1 MAGLALGAGGP
12 AGNILSLLGR
22 LDIAQIHRGRA
33 GHWVLAG
40 HSDADPRIGSLP
52 IVPPSPQAGAAIAA
66 AIRGAG
72 AGRPAPASRVWA
84 AVDGFFTN
92 HDTLATDLGLSTP
105 TDLSNVVA
113 AAYER
118 WGDGCVERFDGQWAL
133 IICDLRR
140 TRAIAARDH
149 LGVGQLYFSET
160 PDLILVASEPTS
172 VASVRVGGFEI
183 EPVRFGQFLN
193 GFPPSTTG
201 LTFFQGVRSIPA
213 GTALHIELD
222 AAARPRTSVHRFWD
236 PRALAGWSSAP
247 PPFTQAADQFEKL
260 LSDAARQRCTAGGH
274 ATLLSGGLDSSVIAA
289 FAARSAGTDRVSS
302 FSILHENPDL
312 SEEHYV
318 TAVAIHANLESHTS
332 TIRPAD
338 AWDVVDTVV
347 AVQGEPL
354 LGQDLIGQWLAY
366 TLAAEH
372 GVVGVLD
379 GIGADELLAGV
390 GTESRYL
397 RELLARGAMIDLG
410 RELRALGTRHD
421 VSLLRTIRRYLMG
434 PAKLDLLRAL
444 PIRRYRWI
452 AREVPPDPYRGQ
464 LKADVA
470 PTHAALNRYLYRH
483 VRHQNA
489 PTILARL
496 DRCAAACGIQPL
508 VPFLDRRVVEW
519 CLPMPAHYKVFRGQP
534 KRLLHAIARRY
545 LPLEVADRRDKK
557 GIVPSSSWMPL
568 RTEYADVLS
577 AVPHE
582 RRVRESGWIEPRS
595 AERFIQSYL
604 AHHHNDHLAVWRLF
618 TAWRWLDLFKLA

>member
-1 MAGLALGAGGP
+1 MAGLALAAGGQ
-12 AGNILSLLGR
+12 AGNILRLLGQ
-22 LDIAQIHRGRA
+22 LDLAQSHRGGA
-33 GHWVLAG
+33 GHWLLAG
-40 HSDADPRIGSLP
+40 QADTEPHVGSLP
-52 IVPPSPQAGAAIAA
+52 VVPPSNHTRSAIAA
-66 AIRGAG
+66 AIRGGSAG
-72 AGRPAPASRVWA
+72 GPATPRRVWA

-92 HDTLATDLGLSTP
+92 HHTLATDLGLSP
-105 TDLSNVVA
+105 QVDPSRVVA

-140 TRAIAARDH
+140 TRALAARDH

-160 PDLILVASEPTS
+160 PDLILVASEPRS

-201 LTFFQGVRSIPA
+201 LSFFRGVQSIPA
-213 GTALHIELD
+213 GAALHVELD

-236 PRALAGWSSAP
+236 PSTLVGWSSTP
-247 PPFTQAADQFEKL
+247 PPFAKAAHQFERL
-260 LSDAARQRCTAGGH
+260 LSDAVHQRCTVNER

-289 FAARSAGTDRVSS
+289 LAARSAGTGRVPS

-318 TAVAIHANLESHTS
+318 RAVAVHANLESCTS

-338 AWDVVDTVV
+338 AWDVVDAVV
-347 AVQGEPL
+347 AAQGEPL

-372 GVVGVLD
+372 GAVAVLD

-397 RELLARGAMIDLG
+397 RELLARGAVIELA
-410 RELRALGTRHD
+410 RELRTLGTRHD
-421 VSLLRTIRRYLMG
+421 ASLLRTIRRYLMG
-434 PAKLDLLRAL
+434 PARQDLTRAL
-444 PIRRYRWI
+444 PIRRYRWM
-452 AREVPPDPYRGQ
+452 AREMPTDPYRGQ
-464 LKADVA
+464 LSADVA
-470 PTHAALNRYLYRH
+470 PTRAGLNRYLYRH

-489 PTILARL
+489 PTVLARL
-496 DRCAAACGIQPL
+496 DRCAAARGIRPL

-519 CLPMPAHYKVFRGQP
+519 CLPMPAHYKVFRGQT
-534 KRLLHAIARRY
+534 KRLLHAIARRH
-545 LPLEVADRRDKK
+545 LPIEVADRRDKR
-557 GIVPSSSWMPL
+557 GIVPSSSWMPM
-568 RTEYADVLS
+568 RTEYADALS

-582 RRVRESGWIEPRS
+582 RRVRESGWIEPRE
-595 AERFIQSYL
+595 AEHFIQSYL
-604 AHHHNDHLAVWRLF
+604 AHRHDDHLAVWRLF
-618 TAWRWLDLFKLA
+618 TAWRWLELFHLA